1 MHQFIEEMGLPRMAG
16 RIFGW
21 LLMCEPPHQ
30 IVSLP
35 SLDGKRQ
42 GKMARKTFRRI
53 AFFVSIAFL
62 ISILTSC
69 QNKQSEPDRE
79 EATLVEVVPVSVGNI
94 SQEIRFTGSIEART
108 EVKLFPK
115 ITAKIEAMNVELG
128 DHVKK
133 DDLVALLESE
143 ELRAQVAQAE
153 AALQSIQARWAQMEV
168 GARSEEISLAED
180 LVAKARAKLNDAEN
194 NYERLRGLFNRG
206 VIAKREFES
215 AELAYTVA
223 KADLNSA
230 QEQLN
235 MLMEGATKEDRQALR
250 AQVRQ
255 AEAALGLARIRLSYT
270 RITSPIDG
278 TISQR
283 FFDPGNLAV
292 PTQPLVTIVQM
303 DSLKVIVYFPEN
315 QIRSMVP
322 GTEAQ
327 LMVAAY
333 PDKVFYGTIDKVSPT
348 LDPTT
353 RLFSAEIKVLNEKH
367 LLRPGMFATV
377 MLSVDPHLNALLVP
391 KEAVLYTEEYVE
403 NPESSH
409 AEVRQI
415 NYLFVVK
422 DGTAHRRKV
431 SLGHES
437 GLIVEVRGGV
447 EEGEHV
453 VIRGLH
459 QLNDGDKITV
469 VNHEEV
475 RN

>member
-1 MHQFIEEMGLPRMAG
+1 
-16 RIFGW
+16 
-21 LLMCEPPHQ
+21 
-30 IVSLP
+30 
-35 SLDGKRQ
+35 
-42 GKMARKTFRRI
+42 MARETFRRT
-53 AFFVSIAFL
+53 AFFISLVFL
-62 ISILTSC
+62 ISLLTSC
-69 QNKQSEPDRE
+69 QNKQDEPARG
-79 EATLVEVVPVSVGNI
+79 EATLVEVVPVRGGNI
-94 SQEIRFTGSIEART
+94 SREIRFTGSIEAST

-128 DHVKK
+128 DPVNK
-133 DDLVALLESE
+133 DDLIALLESE
-143 ELRAQVAQAE
+143 ELKAQVAQAE
-153 AALQSIQARWAQMEV
+153 AALQSIRAKWAQMEV
-168 GARSEEISLAED
+168 GARSEEIAQVED
-180 LVAKARAKLNDAEN
+180 LVAKASAKLKDAEN
-194 NYERLRGLFNRG
+194 NFKRLKGLFNRG

-230 QEQLN
+230 QEQLS

-255 AEAALGLARIRLSYT
+255 AEAALDLARIRLSYT

-303 DSLKVIVYFPEN
+303 DPLKVIVYFPEN
-315 QIRSMVP
+315 QIRFMVP
-322 GTEAQ
+322 GTDAR
-327 LMVAAY
+327 LMVGAY
-333 PDKVFYGTIDKVSPT
+333 PDQAFHGMIDKVSPT

-353 RLFSAEIKVLNEKH
+353 RLFSAEIKVLNEER
-367 LLRPGMFATV
+367 LLRPGMFTTV
-377 MLSVDPHLNALLVP
+377 VLSVDPHLNALLVP

-403 NPESSH
+403 NPGSGQVGVS
-409 AEVRQI
+409 QI

-422 DGTAHRRKV
+422 EGRAHRRKV

-437 GLIVEVRGGV
+437 GRVVEVREGV

-459 QLNDGDKITV
+459 QLKDGDKITV
-469 VNHEEV
+469 VNRKEV
-475 RN
+475 GK

>member
-1 MHQFIEEMGLPRMAG
+1 
-16 RIFGW
+16 
-21 LLMCEPPHQ
+21 
-30 IVSLP
+30 
-35 SLDGKRQ
+35 
-42 GKMARKTFRRI
+42 MARKTFRRT
-53 AFFVSIAFL
+53 AFFISLAFL
-62 ISILTSC
+62 ISLLTSC
-69 QNKQSEPDRE
+69 QNEQSEPAHE
-79 EATLVEVVPVSVGNI
+79 EATLVDVVSVRVGNI
-94 SQEIRFTGSIEART
+94 SREIRFTGSIEAST

-115 ITAKIEAMNVELG
+115 ITAKIEAVNVELG
-128 DHVKK
+128 DPVKQ

-143 ELRAQVAQAE
+143 EMRAQVAQAE
-153 AALQSIQARWAQMEV
+153 AALQSIRAKWAQMEV
-168 GARSEEISLAED
+168 GARSEEIAQVED
-180 LVAKARAKLNDAEN
+180 LVAKAKAKLKDAEN
-194 NYERLRGLFNRG
+194 NYKRLKGLFNRG

-223 KADLNSA
+223 KSDFNSA
-230 QEQLN
+230 REQLG
-235 MLMEGATKEDRQALR
+235 MLMEGATKEDRQALW

-255 AEAALGLARIRLSYT
+255 AEAALDLARIRLSYT

-283 FFDPGNLAV
+283 FIDPGNLSI

-303 DSLKVIVYFPEN
+303 DSVKVIVYFPEN
-315 QIRSMVP
+315 QIRFMVP

-333 PDKVFYGTIDKVSPT
+333 PDLFFHGRIDKVSPT

-353 RLFSAEIKVLNEKH
+353 RLFSAEIKVLNEKR
-367 LLRPGMFATV
+367 LLRPGMFTTV
-377 MLSVDPHLNALLVP
+377 MLSVDPHVNALLVP
-391 KEAVLYTEEYVE
+391 KEAVLYTEEYEE

-409 AEVRQI
+409 GEVRQI

-422 DGTAHRRKV
+422 DGTAHRRNV

-437 GLIVEVRGGV
+437 GRVIEVREGV

-459 QLNDGDKITV
+459 QLNDGDRITV
-469 VNHEEV
+469 VNREEV
-475 RN
+475 GK